1 MPIEKLSNDSV
12 NLLLGVLVDEVEFG
26 VSGNLEVV
34 EAVMVVVR
42 AIAMHGALEVKLEL
56 IDAPV
61 TRHLLVRTA

>member
-42 AIAMHGALEVKLEL
+42 TVAMHGALEVKLEL